1 MTPRAGMVRVSRG
14 SALFGARRQRI
25 AQYFMAQH
33 ALSAVD
39 ATLFRPLTDADARE
53 LAAMR
58 ARGMVR
64 EGPRDHYYLDLAT
77 YDAAR
82 QHLSRQAVLIALA
95 VSVGAAITLLFFYV
109 DAARTLR
116 P

>member
-1 MTPRAGMVRVSRG
+1 MTPRGGMVRVSRG
-14 SALFGARRQRI
+14 STLFGARRQRI
-25 AQYFMAQH
+25 AQYFMAHH

-39 ATLFRPLTDADARE
+39 ATLFRPLSDADARA

-58 ARGMVR
+58 ASGMVR

-77 YDAAR
+77 YDAACD
-82 QHLSRQAVLIALA
+82 HASRQAVLIALA
-95 VSVGAAITLLFFYV
+95 VSVGVAITLMFFYM
-109 DAARTLR
+109 DAARTLK